1 MILFNLMFFK
11 DSSNYL
17 RSFNV
22 DSSYVETNVKK
33 TYKSI
38 KKNTGLAYVLK
49 NSEIL
54 SESKYSLAS
63 KNFVKQ
69 SLWQKIFNNLWEQ
82 GIFLSVNSKVL
93 NKYDVELNS
102 LNMSQGQNMHK
113 HLVSKFSKSLFEGS
127 VQSSLVYDI
136 NNSTNSLLNV
146 EYLWG
151 KILKMKFLSIHSL
164 LQKNE
169 YHENIKKIRN
179 ILDKKINL
187 NYVPLFTVSNH
198 LGQMVISEPPTDLN
212 ISHYVKS
219 YTPKIN
225 QNSNFYHGFFFT
237 SYEDAQEYMLYIQ
250 RYYNLDSTRLKI
262 FTCNFRAF
270 YKIVNKFSHEIY
282 FKLVPDLKEVSELI
296 KKYRYH
302 NDLSF
307 YKKQKYTRSSFQGQP
322 LYFVKNGEDYISN
335 DMYNTQKLQKYNLV
349 FTSYNDAL
357 QFCDRLQSKIPSFK
371 FKKRNLVVY
380 NLEQFIKDQLSFDIH
395 DQNSYLVVPSK
406 TCYTFTKGDQLIQSS
421 QIAQLRIVEIVS
433 YVKLWTKRIIWSLTS
448 RKP

>member
-33 TYKSI
+33 PYKSI
-38 KKNTGLAYVLK
+38 KKNTNLAYILK

-54 SESKYSLAS
+54 SESKYNLAN

-82 GIFLSVNSKVL
+82 GIFLSVNNKVL

-113 HLVSKFSKSLFEGS
+113 HLVSQFSKSLFEGS
-127 VQSSLVYDI
+127 IQSSLVYDI
-136 NNSTNSLLNV
+136 SNYKDSLPNV

-151 KILKMKFLSIHSL
+151 KIFKMQFLSIHSL
-164 LQKNE
+164 LQRNE
-169 YHENIKKIRN
+169 YQNNIQRIKN

-187 NYVPLFTVSNH
+187 NYMPLFTVSNH
-198 LGQMVISEPPTDLN
+198 LGQMIISEPPTDLN
-212 ISHYVKS
+212 ISKYVKS
-219 YTPKIN
+219 YISNIN
-225 QNSNFYHGFFFT
+225 QNSNLYHGFFFT

-250 RYYNLDSTRLKI
+250 RYYNLDNTRLKI

-296 KKYRYH
+296 KKHRYH
-302 NDLSF
+302 NNLSF
-307 YKKQKYTRSSFQGQP
+307 HKRQKYTRSSFQGQP
-322 LYFVKNGEDYISN
+322 LYFVKNGENYISN
-335 DMYNTQKLQKYNLV
+335 DIYNVQKLQKYNLV
-349 FTSYNDAL
+349 FTNYNDAL
-357 QFCDRLQSKIPSFK
+357 QFYDRLQSKMPNFK
-371 FKKRNLVVY
+371 LKKRNIVVY
-380 NLEQFIKDQLSFDIH
+380 NLEQFIKDQLSSDIH
-395 DQNSYLVVPSK
+395 HQNPSLVVPSR
-406 TCYTFTKGDQLIQSS
+406 TSYIFTKRDQLIQSNQS
-421 QIAQLRIVEIVS
+421 AQLRIIEIAS
-433 YVKLWTKRIIWSLTS
+433 YVKLWSKRIIWSLTS